1 MNQFCCPYA
10 LLSCS
15 PGWCSLAEAE
25 LCALLPSQAS
35 AFEDVFVCACSSN
48 AGAGGFLL
56 PRRPSPGCWGTAT
69 PASSPAHSIRGPDG
83 LGGGMDKPWGGPGWR
98 HLGAVFTFPL
108 WAAKGD
114 EAQPLPGEG
123 AHSDSEAQRRRRLPG
138 TARCCRGQSHW
149 PWHRSVQQ
157 RRAGTCASC
166 SLLLVRGCTR
176 GVTSLR
182 VVKQGVPSLEGVI
195 EQIHSPRALA
205 QPLPGVRLPGSQQA
219 FCNICS

>member
-15 PGWCSLAEAE
+15 PGWCSLVEAE

-48 AGAGGFLL
+48 AGARGFLL
-56 PRRPSPGCWGTAT
+56 PRRPSLGCWGTAT

-98 HLGAVFTFPL
+98 QLGAVFTFPL

-166 SLLLVRGCTR
+166 SSLLVRGCTS
-176 GVTSLR
+176 GVTSLQ
-182 VVKQGVPSLEGVI
+182 VVKLGVPSLEGVI

-205 QPLPGVRLPGSQQA
+205 QPGPVCGCQEA